1 MQNECFYS
9 RVLCKRTR
17 CWHSGGMPRH
27 PDPLRKPQLLAEIL
41 DYLLDKSL
49 ASVSF
54 RTIALALGFSTYTLV
69 YHFGTRDQLLSEIV
83 AAVSTRTVEVE
94 QQMVDAPDTLDA
106 YFRGLEE
113 SWAWTLQPRNR
124 QLQRLEFEA
133 SLIEAVEPD
142 KHDFSR
148 ALFATWQRIGQQAL
162 ISLGIPE
169 RDAVV
174 EVRMLVDNFYGIQYD
189 FVLNG
194 DAEPA
199 TRAFTEAMRRHRERI
214 ESLLPD
220 AVAR

>member
-1 MQNECFYS
+1 
-9 RVLCKRTR
+9 
-17 CWHSGGMPRH
+17 MPRH
-27 PDPLRKPQLLAEIL
+27 PDPLRKPQLMSEIL

-54 RTIALALGFSTYTLV
+54 RTIAQALGFSTYTLV

-83 AAVSTRTVEVE
+83 AAVSTRTVAVE
-94 QQMVDAPDTLDA
+94 EQMQETPDTLA
-106 YFRGLEE
+106 TYFRGLEE

-142 KHDFSR
+142 KHEFSR
-148 ALFATWQRIGQQAL
+148 ALYETWQRIGTAAL
-162 ISLGIPE
+162 ISLGISAD
-169 RDAVV
+169 DAAL
-174 EVRMLVDNFYGIQYD
+174 EVRMLVDAFYGIQYD

-194 DAEPA
+194 DPEPA
-199 TRAFTEAMRRHRERI
+199 TRAFTETMVRHRERI
-214 ESLLPD
+214 EALLPE

>member
-1 MQNECFYS
+1 
-9 RVLCKRTR
+9 
-17 CWHSGGMPRH
+17 MPRH
-27 PDPLRKPQLLAEIL
+27 PDPLRKPQLLGEIL

-54 RTIALALGFSTYTLV
+54 RTIAQALGFSTYTLV

-83 AAVSTRTVEVE
+83 AAVSTRTVAVE
-94 QQMVDAPDTLDA
+94 EQMAQSSDTLDT
-106 YFRGLEE
+106 YFQGFEE

-133 SLIEAVEPD
+133 SLIEALEPD

-148 ALFATWQRIGQQAL
+148 ALFATWQRIGQGAL
-162 ISLGIPE
+162 TSLGVEP
-169 RDAVV
+169 DAAAL
-174 EVRMLVDNFYGIQYD
+174 EVRLLVDNFYGIQYD

-194 DAEPA
+194 DVEPA

-214 ESLLPD
+214 DALLPD
-220 AVAR
+220 AVVR

>member
-1 MQNECFYS
+1 
-9 RVLCKRTR
+9 
-17 CWHSGGMPRH
+17 MPRH

-54 RTIALALGFSTYTLV
+54 RTIAQALGFSTYTLV
-69 YHFGTRDQLLSEIV
+69 YHFGTRGELLSEIV

-94 QQMVDAPDTLDA
+94 EQMAQSSDTLDA
-106 YFRGLEE
+106 YFRGLEQ

-148 ALFATWQRIGQQAL
+148 TLFATWLRIGQEAL
-162 ISLGIPE
+162 TSLGIDTG
-169 RDAVV
+169 DAAL
-174 EVRMLVDNFYGIQYD
+174 EVRLLVDSFYGIQYD

-194 DAEPA
+194 NAEPA
-199 TRAFTEAMRRHRERI
+199 TLAFTEAARRHRERI
-214 ESLLPD
+214 EGLLAESATTSRPSGMS
-220 AVAR
+220 R